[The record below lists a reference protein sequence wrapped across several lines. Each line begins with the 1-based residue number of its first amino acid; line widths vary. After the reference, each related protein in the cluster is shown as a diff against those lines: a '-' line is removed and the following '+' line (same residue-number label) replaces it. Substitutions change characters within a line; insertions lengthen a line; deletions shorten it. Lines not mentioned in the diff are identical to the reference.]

1 MLKSDPYSFVNER
14 EEKDI
19 VLAVDSSLAGLRMD
33 HLVMTDSLDLSR
45 SRLQVLIRSGN
56 VTVNGKTVKPSHVL
70 KEGEVVTCR
79 IPAPESLDTVAQN
92 IPLQIVYED
101 SDVIAINK
109 PRGMVVHPGAGI
121 QNNTVVNA
129 LLHHCKDLS
138 GIGGVT
144 RPGIVHRLDK
154 GTSGV
159 LIAAK
164 NDAAH
169 LSLSKQFAART
180 MKKEYLA
187 VTLKTPNWTEHVFDA
202 PIGRHP
208 AHRVKMAVVPSGKP
222 ARTAFGRIAR
232 SDKGCLLSAHP
243 HSGRTHQIRVHLH
256 ALGLPILGDTLYAQH
271 KHLPGHLK
279 HALKSV
285 DGFCLHARS
294 LVFRHPVSNKLIR
307 VAGDIPEDF
316 LKILELLDI
325 LM

>member
-1 MLKSDPYSFVNER
+1 MNDSKETVITITVDHDMAGSRIDH
-14 EEKDI
+14 
-19 VLAVDSSLAGLRMD
+19 LAVPGDI
-33 HLVMTDSLDLSR
+33 TLSR
-45 SRLQVLIRSGN
+45 SRLQALIRSGN
-56 VTVNGKTVKPSHVL
+56 VTVNGKTVKPSFLL
-70 KEGEVVTCR
+70 KENDVVICR
-79 IPAPESLDTVAQN
+79 IPPPASLQTPPQA
-92 IPLQIVYED
+92 IPLDVLYED
-101 SDVIAINK
+101 SDVIVINK
-109 PRGMVVHPGAGI
+109 PRGMVVHPGAGVHSD
-121 QNNTVVNA
+121 TVVNA

-164 NDAAH
+164 NDSAH

-180 MKKEYLA
+180 MEKEYLA
-187 VTLKTPNWTEHVFDA
+187 VTLKTPDWKEHVFDA

-208 AHRVKMAVVPSGKP
+208 AHRVKMAVIPSGKP
-222 ARTAFGRIAR
+222 ARTAFGRIAC

-256 ALGLPILGDTLYAQH
+256 ALGLPILGDTLYAQQ
-271 KHLPGHLK
+271 KHLPGYLR

-307 VAGDIPEDF
+307 VACDIPEDF
-316 LKILELLDI
+316 LKILELLEI